1 MRINGVDFKNVVE
14 LYAKAVPSAARNDK
28 SKTDEVVLTESGQ
41 EILKLRKKLAEIPE
55 VREELVS
62 KIKEKIL
69 SGEYQIDVEKLAA
82 KLKEWGEF

>member
-1 MRINGVDFKNVVE
+1 MRINRIDFKNVVE
-14 LYAKAVPSAARNDK
+14 LYNKSVNSPVRTEK
-28 SKTDEVVLTESGQ
+28 SKTDEVILTDSGQ

-62 KIKEKIL
+62 KIKARIL

>member
-1 MRINGVDFKNVVE
+1 MRISRVDFKNVVE
-14 LYAKAVPSAARNDK
+14 LYTKAIPSVARIEK